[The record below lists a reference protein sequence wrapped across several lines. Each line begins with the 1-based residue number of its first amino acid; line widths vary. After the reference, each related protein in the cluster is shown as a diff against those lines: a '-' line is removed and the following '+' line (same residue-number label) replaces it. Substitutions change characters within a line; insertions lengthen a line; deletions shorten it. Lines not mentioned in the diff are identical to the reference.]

1 MNDCDNFLF
10 EIKCLFLKNDLKFED
25 MFNFGK
31 YDIVFEL
38 GVFIL
43 KLNRYRGYYSVYCIY
58 KFN

>member
-1 MNDCDNFLF
+1 M
-10 EIKCLFLKNDLKFED
+10 KNDLKFED
-25 MFNFGK
+25 FFNFGK